1 MINRNRLNTM
11 LELLTSSFNWMPL
24 IQVKLKI
31 GHTTISVPFL
41 FYVLCFMFNVR
52 FNKSFFSRSESK
64 PLIVS
69 KVQSVEY
76 FRRYDRK
83 KLFRVVYIFCLLF
96 FSAVY
101 MN

>member
-69 KVQSVEY
+69 EVQSVEY

>member
-52 FNKSFFSRSESK
+52 FNKSFLISFLRKYSTDCTSLTVNGVESVHSER
-64 PLIVS
+64 
-69 KVQSVEY
+69 E
-76 FRRYDRK
+76 
-83 KLFRVVYIFCLLF
+83 
-96 FSAVY
+96 
-101 MN
+101 